1 MNDTSL
7 TQTCQY
13 RSIFIDVSLMAR
25 DCTVEFQDKPS
36 PYICCVCVCLMFVQ
50 ILNVS
55 FLRQKGAEPG
65 ASEAV
70 TRPSSMA
77 SFLLSTGLL
86 TRRRSFR
93 KSRYSLRQQHSS
105 HPPTSGRWTRP
116 LLLPPSTVPDTG
128 KEAPRGERWVWSRG
142 GVVSEGRGVV
152 LPLNLSNDVF
162 RHKCSCFIP

>member
-1 MNDTSL
+1 
-7 TQTCQY
+7 
-13 RSIFIDVSLMAR
+13 MAR

-36 PYICCVCVCLMFVQ
+36 PYICCVCVRLMFVQ

-77 SFLLSTGLL
+77 SLLSTGLL

-93 KSRYSLRQQHSS
+93 KSRYSLLQQHSS

-116 LLLPPSTVPDTG
+116 LLPLPPSTVPDTG
-128 KEAPRGERWVWSRG
+128 REAPRGERWVWSRG

-162 RHKCSCFIP
+162 HHKFNP